1 MSARSI
7 ITAFAAA
14 LVAVVSTN
22 AHAQETDAGKRVFNK
37 CLACHAIGPGA
48 TTKVG
53 PELNGLIGRKAGSV
67 AGYNYSD
74 ANKNSGITWTEE
86 EFAAY
91 IRNPQGIIKGTKM
104 TFAGLKSDKEIAD
117 LTAFLKS
124 FGPDGKPL

>member
-1 MSARSI
+1 MPSRSI
-7 ITAFAAA
+7 VVAIAAA
-14 LVAVVSTN
+14 LFAVISTDT
-22 AHAQETDAGKRVFNK
+22 HAQDADAGKRVFNK

-74 ANKNSGITWTEE
+74 ANKNSGITWTED
-86 EFAAY
+86 EFTGY
-91 IRNPQGIIKGTKM
+91 IRNPQGVVKGTKM